1 MTGIGGLLKS
11 GSSLAAK
18 VARAPLLKAG
28 ESTAKNIAK
37 ATMRKPIEMTANALN
52 KAGDL
57 ATLPSRLSGKIFG
70 KGKEV
75 VGKMKGAKNTT
86 PAIADNIA
94 TVDIAKITTSIEVQL
109 LKYKTF

>member
-37 ATMRKPIEMTANALN
+37 ATIRKPLETTANVLN

-57 ATLPSRLSGKIFG
+57 VTLPVRLPGKI
-70 KGKEV
+70 V
-75 VGKMKGAKNTT
+75 
-86 PAIADNIA
+86 
-94 TVDIAKITTSIEVQL
+94 
-109 LKYKTF
+109 